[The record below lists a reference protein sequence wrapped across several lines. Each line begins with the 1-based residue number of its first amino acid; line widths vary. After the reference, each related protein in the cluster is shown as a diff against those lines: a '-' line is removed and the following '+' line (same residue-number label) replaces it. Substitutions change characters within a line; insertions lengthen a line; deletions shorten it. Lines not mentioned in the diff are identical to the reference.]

1 MFGQGERG
9 IKMTVYVLAQLSM
22 KNRTAYDRYQARFM
36 DVFRRYQ
43 GRVLAADE
51 SPSVLEGRWDR
62 DKVVLL
68 SFPDE
73 RSFAQWERSSA
84 YQEILQDRKEGAD
97 AVVLL
102 VKGFAAQ

>member
-1 MFGQGERG
+1 LIAGKAGVEMS
-9 IKMTVYVLAQLSM
+9 VYAIAQL
-22 KNRTAYDRYQARFM
+22 KITDRAAYDRYQAKFM
-36 DVFRRYQ
+36 GVMKRYE

-51 SPSVLEGRWDR
+51 KPLVIEGEWER

-73 RSFAQWERSSA
+73 AAFREWAESPD
-84 YQEILQDRKEGAD
+84 YLEISKDRKAGSE

-102 VKGFAAQ
+102 VKGTG